1 MIMEIKKQITY
12 DDFFA
17 VDIRVGKIISAE
29 VFAEA
34 RKPAY
39 KLQIDFGAEIGLKRS
54 SAQITTLYATEELVG
69 KQIVAVVNF
78 APKQIATFISEV
90 LVLGVVQSDGVVVLL
105 ETEGDVE
112 LGSSIS

>member
-54 SAQITTLYATEELVG
+54 SAQITTLYVPEELVG

>member
-1 MIMEIKKQITY
+1 MEIKKQITY
-12 DDFFA
+12 EEFSA

-39 KLQIDFGAEIGLKRS
+39 KLQIDFGKEIGIKRS
-54 SAQITTLYATEELVG
+54 SAQITTLYAAEQLIG
-69 KQIVAVVNF
+69 KQIVAVVNC

-90 LVLGVVQSDGVVVLL
+90 LLLGVIQGGGAVVLL
-105 ETEGDVE
+105 ETERNVE